1 MSDNKEKLQDA
12 LGMLDDDLLLEVEK
26 LRRAPQKRR
35 FPMWQRLTA
44 IAACLCMLV
53 GAVFAARFMGGQS
66 GNEEYLMADGAE
78 AVTEGAETE
87 DGMLTEDAAESEE
100 AMAEKTAMEED
111 AEDCFETS
119 EGEIRQNVAGGVLPA
134 ATGVFVEP
142 LMVDL
147 CDHSD
152 RIVDMIPFF
161 IYQGRNYVY
170 YGTLE
175 DAYQLIGEYLGTA
188 TGLIDEWTKEDGY
201 VELAGSVMG
210 DFYSVN
216 GFETDFVLCMQ
227 RSDGA
232 VEIFMNNND
241 ITLYTG
247 ADLLQERFKVDG
259 QFTAKCMSRD
269 RWFNSK
275 GVPYE
280 MDEEGSEQIWALVE
294 AMFDAPFVYTNDITL
309 RGDADSIYDAELYHL
324 YLHLDNGMVV
334 HLRLFDGG
342 YVQLDGLRPVCIQVE
357 EEVFWQ
363 AIKAMDQTEDS
374 LCGVPLME
382 DE

>member
-1 MSDNKEKLQDA
+1 
-12 LGMLDDDLLLEVEK
+12 
-26 LRRAPQKRR
+26 
-35 FPMWQRLTA
+35 
-44 IAACLCMLV
+44 
-53 GAVFAARFMGGQS
+53 
-66 GNEEYLMADGAE
+66 
-78 AVTEGAETE
+78 
-87 DGMLTEDAAESEE
+87 
-100 AMAEKTAMEED
+100 MEED
-111 AEDCFETS
+111 AEECYETS

-161 IYQGRNYVY
+161 IYQGRSYVY

-175 DAYQLIGEYLGTA
+175 DASQLIGGYLGTA

-216 GFETDFVLCMQ
+216 GFDADFVLCMQ

-275 GVPYE
+275 GAAYE

>member
-12 LGMLDDDLLLEVEK
+12 LGMLDDDLLLEVEE
-26 LRRAPQKRR
+26 LRRTPQKRR
-35 FPMWQRLTA
+35 APLWHRLTA
-44 IAACLCMLV
+44 IAACLCTLV
-53 GAVFAARFMGGQS
+53 GAVYAARFMGGRAE
-66 GNEEYLMADGAE
+66 NEEFLMADGAG
-78 AVTEGAETE
+78 AVTEGAAE
-87 DGMLTEDAAESEE
+87 GVLTEDAAESEE
-100 AMAEKTAMEED
+100 AMAEETAAEED

-119 EGEIRQNVAGGVLPA
+119 EGEKRQNAACGELPA

-142 LMVDL
+142 MVVDL
-147 CDHSD
+147 CDHPD

-161 IYQGRNYVY
+161 IYQSRSYVY

-175 DAYQLIGEYLGTA
+175 DASQLIGGYLGTA
-188 TGLIDEWTKEDGY
+188 TGLIDEWTDEDGY

-232 VEIFMNNND
+232 VEIYMNNND

-259 QFTAKCMSRD
+259 QFTAECMSRD

-280 MDEEGSEQIWALVE
+280 MDEEGNEQIWALVE
-294 AMFDAPFVYTNDITL
+294 AMFDAPFVYTDDITL
-309 RGDADSIYDAELYHL
+309 RDDAENIYDTELYHL
-324 YLHLDNGMVV
+324 YLHLENGMVV

-342 YVQLDGLRPVCIQVE
+342 YVQLDGLHSVCIQVE

-363 AIKAMDQTEDS
+363 TIKTMDQTEES

-382 DE
+382 E

>member
-12 LGMLDDDLLLEVEK
+12 LGMLDDDLLLEVEE
-26 LRRAPQKRR
+26 LRRTPQKRR
-35 FPMWQRLTA
+35 APLWHRLTA
-44 IAACLCMLV
+44 IAACLCTLV
-53 GAVFAARFMGGQS
+53 GAVYAARFMGGRAE
-66 GNEEYLMADGAE
+66 NEEFLMADGAG
-78 AVTEGAETE
+78 AITEGAAE
-87 DGMLTEDAAESEE
+87 GVLTEDAAESEE
-100 AMAEKTAMEED
+100 AMAEETAAEED

-119 EGEIRQNVAGGVLPA
+119 EGEKRQNAACGELPA

-142 LMVDL
+142 MVVDL
-147 CDHSD
+147 CDHPD

-161 IYQGRNYVY
+161 IYQSRSYVY

-175 DAYQLIGEYLGTA
+175 DASQLIGGYLGTA
-188 TGLIDEWTKEDGY
+188 TGLIDEWTDEDGY

-232 VEIFMNNND
+232 VEIYMNNND

-259 QFTAKCMSRD
+259 QFTAECMSRD

-280 MDEEGSEQIWALVE
+280 MDEEGNEQIWALVE
-294 AMFDAPFVYTNDITL
+294 AMFDAPFVYTDDITL
-309 RGDADSIYDAELYHL
+309 RDDAENIYDTELYHL
-324 YLHLDNGMVV
+324 YLHLENGMVV

-342 YVQLDGLRPVCIQVE
+342 YVQLDGLHSVCIQVE

-363 AIKAMDQTEDS
+363 TIKTMDQTEES

-382 DE
+382 E

>member
-35 FPMWQRLTA
+35 APMWHRLAA
-44 IAACLCMLV
+44 IAACLCMMV
-53 GAVFAARFMGGQS
+53 GAVYAARFMGGRS
-66 GNEEYLMADGAE
+66 GNEEFLMADGAGTV
-78 AVTEGAETE
+78 AEGAETE
-87 DGMLTEDAAESEE
+87 EGMLTEDAVESEE
-100 AMAEKTAMEED
+100 AMAEETAMEED
-111 AEDCFETS
+111 AEECYETS

-161 IYQGRNYVY
+161 IYQGRSYVY

-175 DAYQLIGEYLGTA
+175 DASQLIGGYLGTA
-188 TGLIDEWTKEDGY
+188 TGLIDEWTEEDGY

-210 DFYSVN
+210 DFYGVN

-227 RSDGA
+227 RSDGP

-275 GVPYE
+275 GVAYE

-294 AMFDAPFVYTNDITL
+294 AMFDAPFVYTDDITL

-342 YVQLDGLRPVCIQVE
+342 YVQLDGLYPVCIQVE

-363 AIKAMDQTEDS
+363 AVKAMDQTEDS